1 MIRLITSGLIPFSER
16 AFAIISA
23 IAILELIES
32 LPPLKMQALP
42 DLNVSPNA
50 SAVTLGLDS

>member
-1 MIRLITSGLIPFSER
+1 MSES
-16 AFAIISA
+16 AFAITSA

-42 DLNVSPNA
+42 DLKVSPNA
-50 SAVTLGLDS
+50 SAVTLAVSYTHLTLPTT